1 MELVHRKNV
10 SLEYIPIFVTLTAL
24 FAGIL
29 QLATGKAGGGK
40 LVKYIPYPVVTGY
53 LGSVGI
59 LIMLGQLPK
68 LLGFAKAAQIISS
81 LSTLSYQNYTHLIIG
96 GSTILA
102 MVLII
107 RISKKIPP
115 AIFALSIGAITF
127 FTLGYFE
134 RGLFSLESNPYVI
147 GQISVSP
154 LEFVH
159 NISNTWK
166 LIAGFDMDLVLN
178 LIVPVVTLAFV
189 LSIDTLKTC
198 IVHDTL
204 MQTRHD
210 SNQELMGQGIA
221 NIVSSLVGGIPGSGT
236 MGATLVNLN
245 SGGKTKLSG
254 ALVGVFAMFI
264 LCFVSPK

>member
-1 MELVHRKNV
+1 MKETKNNYFKINEFIGGFSALLVALPSAIAYGIIIFSGLGEAYTRQAALVGIIGTIILSIFASIFGKTPGMISAPSAPAGAVLSAYVMELVHRKNV

-107 RISKKIPP
+107 RISKKNPTGYICIEHWSYYFFYSR
-115 AIFALSIGAITF
+115 IF
-127 FTLGYFE
+127 
-134 RGLFSLESNPYVI
+134 
-147 GQISVSP
+147 
-154 LEFVH
+154 
-159 NISNTWK
+159 
-166 LIAGFDMDLVLN
+166 
-178 LIVPVVTLAFV
+178 
-189 LSIDTLKTC
+189 
-198 IVHDTL
+198 
-204 MQTRHD
+204 
-210 SNQELMGQGIA
+210 
-221 NIVSSLVGGIPGSGT
+221 
-236 MGATLVNLN
+236 
-245 SGGKTKLSG
+245 
-254 ALVGVFAMFI
+254 
-264 LCFVSPK
+264 